1 MVAGRG
7 NRHVILGT
15 IEFLIL
21 TSKTLQL
28 PPRIPNRAPI
38 CQYFLPLPQHSCFG
52 TRIPTHGYLYAS
64 RLLITSLGSGLGP
77 SRLGFTVT
85 SLGSWP
91 PAQPTRTHD
100 HVPRLRASGPA
111 DSDPKSRP
119 SAPGLVP
126 SRLGL
131 TRHPLTPAQ
140 IGHVM
145 LGDTGT
151 RPLPAAP
158 SGGIPR
164 SRLGLACLWR
174 TPHSPPRRLGLL
186 APRRAAR
193 GASGPPRRSRL
204 SRGPGLRAH
213 PFSRRPAYD
222 QSFKGIRPLLAG
234 TWRTWCE
241 LRGRRHAST
250 PASLPTPASPP
261 VSRQDGLM
269 RAWLSPACGVD
280 LVPSPTSFPAT
291 RRDGLASELSLL
303 GLRGGPHRTT
313 QPTPYAAVLSE
324 DLVGFNSQ
332 GQPT

>member
-158 SGGIPR
+158 PGGIPR

-174 TPHSPPRRLGLL
+174 TPHSPPRRLGPVRPP
-186 APRRAAR
+186 PRGSGSQRAATADPVEPGPGPSR
-193 GASGPPRRSRL
+193 PPR
-204 SRGPGLRAH
+204 
-213 PFSRRPAYD
+213 FSRRSAYD

-269 RAWLSPACGVD
+269 RARLSPACGVD
-280 LVPSPTSFPAT
+280 LVPSPTSFPPRA
-291 RRDGLASELSLL
+291 GMAW
-303 GLRGGPHRTT
+303 LRNCLCS
-313 QPTPYAAVLSE
+313 A
-324 DLVGFNSQ
+324 
-332 GQPT
+332 

>member
-15 IEFLIL
+15 IGFLIL

-64 RLLITSLGSGLGP
+64 RLQITSLGSGLGP
-77 SRLGFTVT
+77 SRLGLTVT

-145 LGDTGT
+145 LGVTGT

-193 GASGPPRRSRL
+193 GASGPPRRIRL

-213 PFSRRPAYD
+213 PVSHADPPTTNRSRASAPFWQVLGEHGANYVD
-222 QSFKGIRPLLAG
+222 AG
-234 TWRTWCE
+234 TP
-241 LRGRRHAST
+241 LRQR
-250 PASLPTPASPP
+250 ASPP
-261 VSRQDGLM
+261 RL
-269 RAWLSPACGVD
+269 AP
-280 LVPSPTSFPAT
+280 PSVAMM
-291 RRDGLASELSLL
+291 A
-303 GLRGGPHRTT
+303 
-313 QPTPYAAVLSE
+313 
-324 DLVGFNSQ
+324 
-332 GQPT
+332 

>member
-158 SGGIPR
+158 PGGIPR

-174 TPHSPPRRLGLL
+174 TPH
-186 APRRAAR
+186 
-193 GASGPPRRSRL
+193 
-204 SRGPGLRAH
+204 
-213 PFSRRPAYD
+213 RPA
-222 QSFKGIRPLLAG
+222 
-234 TWRTWCE
+234 
-241 LRGRRHAST
+241 
-250 PASLPTPASPP
+250 LPTPALGATRPPPRGSGSQRAATADPVEPGPGPSRHRSHADPPTTNRSRASAPFWQVLGEHGANYVDAGTPLRQRASPP
-261 VSRQDGLM
+261 RL
-269 RAWLSPACGVD
+269 AP
-280 LVPSPTSFPAT
+280 PSVA
-291 RRDGLASELSLL
+291 RMA
-303 GLRGGPHRTT
+303 
-313 QPTPYAAVLSE
+313 
-324 DLVGFNSQ
+324 
-332 GQPT
+332 

>member
-1 MVAGRG
+1 M
-7 NRHVILGT
+7 
-15 IEFLIL
+15 
-21 TSKTLQL
+21 S
-28 PPRIPNRAPI
+28 
-38 CQYFLPLPQHSCFG
+38 LPLAFDHRRVGPSG
-52 TRIPTHGYLYAS
+52 PPMVGYLYAS

-193 GASGPPRRSRL
+193 GASGPPRRIRL

-213 PFSRRPAYD
+213 PVLTPIRLRPIVQGHPPPSGRYLENMV
-222 QSFKGIRPLLAG
+222 RT
-234 TWRTWCE
+234 TW
-241 LRGRRHAST
+241 T
-250 PASLPTPASPP
+250 PARLY
-261 VSRQDGLM
+261 
-269 RAWLSPACGVD
+269 
-280 LVPSPTSFPAT
+280 
-291 RRDGLASELSLL
+291 ASEP
-303 GLRGGPHRTT
+303 PH
-313 QPTPYAAVLSE
+313 P
-324 DLVGFNSQ
+324 G
-332 GQPT
+332 

>member
-145 LGDTGT
+145 LGVTGT

-158 SGGIPR
+158 SGG
-164 SRLGLACLWR
+164 SHGLGLVLRACGGRR
-174 TPHSPPRRLGLL
+174 TPHPGAWGYSPPAARLGEP
-186 APRRAAR
+186 AGRHG
-193 GASGPPRRSRL
+193 GAG
-204 SRGPGLRAH
+204 
-213 PFSRRPAYD
+213 
-222 QSFKGIRPLLAG
+222 
-234 TWRTWCE
+234 
-241 LRGRRHAST
+241 
-250 PASLPTPASPP
+250 
-261 VSRQDGLM
+261 
-269 RAWLSPACGVD
+269 
-280 LVPSPTSFPAT
+280 
-291 RRDGLASELSLL
+291 
-303 GLRGGPHRTT
+303 
-313 QPTPYAAVLSE
+313 
-324 DLVGFNSQ
+324 
-332 GQPT
+332 